1 MPMLRVYSVV
11 NINGFVWQ
19 TSIVKKVRGVA
30 IRVIAFMDRWRIET
44 LKSDVITMG
53 VSRLMIKVIIA
64 AVTRSNEARVIATT
78 M

>member
-1 MPMLRVYSVV
+1 MLRVYSVV